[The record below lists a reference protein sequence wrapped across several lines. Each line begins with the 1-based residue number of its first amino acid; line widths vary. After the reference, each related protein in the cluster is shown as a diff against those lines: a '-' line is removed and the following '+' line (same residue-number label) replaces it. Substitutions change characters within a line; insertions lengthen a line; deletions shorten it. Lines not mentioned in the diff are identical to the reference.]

1 MIMFAT
7 GSGWFSIPEPVS
19 FGRYPIV
26 IGVQSRNT
34 DRALTV
40 IASKWIRSASFT
52 PLRVHHAGTTSQ
64 AAGTGGVKS
73 RRPRVSE
80 ARFPRTLSWT

>member
-26 IGVQSRNT
+26 IGVQSMNAK
-34 DRALTV
+34 RALTV
-40 IASKWIRSASFT
+40 IASEWIRAASFT
-52 PLRVHHAGTTSQ
+52 PLGVHRAGTTPQ
-64 AAGTGGVKS
+64 GPGQVG
-73 RRPRVSE
+73 
-80 ARFPRTLSWT
+80 